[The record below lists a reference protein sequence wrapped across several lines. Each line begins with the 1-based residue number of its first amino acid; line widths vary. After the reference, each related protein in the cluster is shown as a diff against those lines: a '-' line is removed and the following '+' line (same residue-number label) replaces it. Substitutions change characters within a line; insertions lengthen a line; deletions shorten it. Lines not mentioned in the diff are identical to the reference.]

1 MNRVLIAGVGNVLLG
16 DDGVGPYVACLL
28 QSRYSFPEN
37 VRVEDLGT
45 PGLDLV
51 VHLSEADT
59 ILIVDC
65 VDDGKPAGTITVY
78 ERQDIVRQGTSLRI
92 DGHSPALTESL
103 MIAEFAGERK
113 KQIALIGISGKPAD
127 GVELSIPVRAALEPA
142 IDAVLAQLEG
152 WNIACLR
159 KQTSATPYIWWE
171 TPSLSL
177 WQSEPV
183 VFSR

>member
-1 MNRVLIAGVGNVLLG
+1 VNRVLIAGVGNVLLG

-65 VDDGKPAGTITVY
+65 VDDGRPAGSITVY
-78 ERQDIVRQGTSLRI
+78 QRQDIVRQGTSLRI

-103 MIAEFAGERK
+103 MIAEFAGDQK
-113 KQIALIGISGKPAD
+113 KQIALIGISGKPSD
-127 GVELSIPVRAALEPA
+127 GVELSPLVRAAIEPA
-142 IDAVLAQLEG
+142 IEAVFDQLKAWGVYYEPK
-152 WNIACLR
+152 R
-159 KQTSATPYIWWE
+159 EVTPPQVWWE
-171 TPSLSL
+171 RQTVSL
-177 WQSEPV
+177 
-183 VFSR
+183 

>member
-1 MNRVLIAGVGNVLLG
+1 VNRVLIAGVGNVLLG

-28 QSRYSFPEN
+28 QSRYSFAEN

-65 VDDGKPAGTITVY
+65 VDNGKPAGTITVY
-78 ERQDIVRQGTSLRI
+78 QRQEIVQQGTSLRI

-103 MIAEFAGERK
+103 MIAEFAGDQK
-113 KQIALIGISGKPAD
+113 KQIALIGISGKPSD
-127 GVELSIPVRAALEPA
+127 GVELSPAVRAAIEPA
-142 IDAVLAQLEG
+142 MDAVLVQLNSWDIRCEPKHEVTAPQV
-152 WNIACLR
+152 WWEPISCN
-159 KQTSATPYIWWE
+159 QTSDV
-171 TPSLSL
+171 SS
-177 WQSEPV
+177 
-183 VFSR
+183 

>member
-28 QSRYSFPEN
+28 QSRYTFPEN

-65 VDDGKPAGTITVY
+65 VDDNKPAGTITVY
-78 ERQDIVRQGTSLRI
+78 QRQDIVRQRTSLRI

-103 MIAEFAGERK
+103 MIAEFAGEQK
-113 KQIALIGISGKPAD
+113 KQIALIGISGKPSD
-127 GVELSIPVRAALEPA
+127 GIELSLAVRAAVEPV
-142 IDAVLAQLEG
+142 IEAVLAQLG
-152 WNIACLR
+152 TWNIPCQENR
-159 KQTSATPYIWWE
+159 NATPPQVWWE
-171 TPSLSL
+171 TPALSY
-177 WQSEPV
+177 
-183 VFSR
+183 

>member
-65 VDDGKPAGTITVY
+65 VDDSNPAGTITIY
-78 ERQDIVRQGTSLRI
+78 QRQDIVRQGTSLRI

-103 MIAEFAGERK
+103 MIAEFAGEQK
-113 KQIALIGISGKPAD
+113 KQIALIGVSGKPFD
-127 GVELSIPVRAALEPA
+127 GVELSPAVRAAIEPA
-142 IDAVLAQLEG
+142 IEAVLAQLNSWAILGEPKHE
-152 WNIACLR
+152 I
-159 KQTSATPYIWWE
+159 TPPQVWWE
-171 TPSLSL
+171 PISS
-177 WQSEPV
+177 QQNSDV
-183 VFSR
+183 SS

>member
-28 QSRYSFPEN
+28 QSRYTFPDN

-78 ERQDIVRQGTSLRI
+78 QRQDIVRQGASLRI

-103 MIAEFAGERK
+103 MIAEFAGEQK
-113 KQIALIGISGKPAD
+113 KQIALIGISGKPSD
-127 GVELSIPVRAALEPA
+127 GVELSPSVRAAIEPA
-142 IDAVLAQLEG
+142 IEAVFGQLETWG
-152 WNIACLR
+152 IPHQPNQAI
-159 KQTSATPYIWWE
+159 SPPHIWWQ
-171 TPSLSL
+171 TQPHPL
-177 WQSEPV
+177 
-183 VFSR
+183 

>member
-28 QSRYSFPEN
+28 QARFTFPEN

-51 VHLSEADT
+51 VHLADADT
-59 ILIVDC
+59 ILIIDC

-78 ERQDIVRQGTSLRI
+78 QRPDIVRQGTSLRI

-103 MIAEFAGERK
+103 MIAEFAGEQK

-127 GVELSIPVRAALEPA
+127 GVELSPVVRAALEPA
-142 IDAVLAQLEG
+142 IETALKQLESWG
-152 WNIACLR
+152 I
-159 KQTSATPYIWWE
+159 
-171 TPSLSL
+171 L
-177 WQSEPV
+177 WQRNQTVTPPQV
-183 VFSR
+183 WWDPRAVAF

>member
-28 QSRYSFPEN
+28 QSRYRFPEN
-37 VRVEDLGT
+37 VSVEDLGT

-51 VHLSEADT
+51 VHLAEADT
-59 ILIVDC
+59 ILIIDC

-78 ERQDIVRQGTSLRI
+78 QRPDIVRQGTSLRI

-103 MIAEFAGERK
+103 MIAEFAGEKK

-127 GVELSIPVRAALEPA
+127 GVELSPAVRAALEPA
-142 IDAVLAQLEG
+142 IEGVLTQLET
-152 WNIACLR
+152 WNISFQP
-159 KQTSATPYIWWE
+159 KQMISTPQVWWE
-171 TPSLSL
+171 IS
-177 WQSEPV
+177 QIV
-183 VFSR
+183 